1 MTTTV
6 TGSDGSTQTLT
17 GTTFGIQAVE
27 SDSGASPIAVQVST
41 GRGLGIFAAL
51 AAGVF
56 GAMIAL

>member
-6 TGSDGSTQTLT
+6 TGSDGSAQTLT

-27 SDSGASPIAVQVST
+27 SGSGAPLAVQVST
-41 GRGLGIFAAL
+41 VRGLGLFAAL

-56 GAMIAL
+56 GAMVAL